1 MASLQDIR
9 RRIHSVKNTSK
20 ITKAME
26 LVAGAKLRRAQV
38 RIESLRPFA
47 DGMHELITE
56 TAGRTQALRN
66 QPLLERRELTTT
78 AILVMTGDRGLAG
91 AFNASVLRRAL
102 DEAKLER
109 AAGHQVVWYAAGR
122 KGAGSLR
129 FRGAD
134 LRHVW
139 TGFTDRP
146 VYQDAEQIAN
156 TLVEDYTEQVFDR
169 LVMVFNH
176 FDSPLMQTVNALE
189 VLPIPLPER
198 LTEMTPR
205 ERAMMGELLFEP
217 EAEEILT
224 PLLTTALETEIFRA
238 LLEST
243 ASEHGARMTA
253 MRNASDNAKDLID
266 RITLDMNRAR
276 QSEITQQLLEVV
288 AGADALS
295 EQSARRSR
303 I

>member
-56 TAGRTQALRN
+56 TAGRTQSLRN
-66 QPLLERRELTTT
+66 QPLLERRDVETT
-78 AILVMTGDRGLAG
+78 AILLMSGDRGLAG
-91 AFNASVLRRAL
+91 AFNASVLRRAV
-102 DEAKLER
+102 DEAGAER
-109 AAGHQVVWYAAGR
+109 AAGRKVVWYAAGR

-129 FRGAD
+129 FRGAE

-139 TGFTDRP
+139 SGFTDRP
-146 VYQDAEQIAN
+146 VYQDAEQIAH
-156 TLVEDYTEQVFDR
+156 TLIEDYTESVFDR
-169 LVMVFNH
+169 LVLVFNH
-176 FDSPLMQTVNALE
+176 FDSPLVQTVHADE
-189 VLPIPLPER
+189 ALPIPLPAR

-205 ERAMMGELLFEP
+205 DRALLGELLFEP
-217 EAEEILT
+217 EAEEILG
-224 PLLTTALETEIFRA
+224 PLLQTALEIEIFRA

-253 MRNASDNAKDLID
+253 MRSASDNAKELID
-266 RITLDMNRAR
+266 RLTLDMNRAR
-276 QSEITQQLLEVV
+276 QAEITQQLLEVV
-288 AGADALS
+288 AGADAIS
-295 EQSARRSR
+295 
-303 I
+303 

>member
-38 RIESLRPFA
+38 RIEALRPFA
-47 DGMHELITE
+47 SGMHELISA
-56 TAGRTQALRN
+56 TASRTGALSG
-66 QPLLERRELTTT
+66 QPLLERREIAKTG
-78 AILVMTGDRGLAG
+78 ILLMSGDRGLAG

-102 DEAKLER
+102 DEAAAER
-109 AAGHQVVWYAAGR
+109 AQGREIVWYAAGR

-129 FRGAD
+129 FRGAA
-134 LRHVW
+134 LREVW

-156 TLVEDYTEQVFDR
+156 TLIEQYGEGVFDR
-169 LVMVFNH
+169 LILVFNH
-176 FDSPLMQTVNALE
+176 FDSPLVQTVYSDE
-189 VLPIPLPER
+189 VLPIPLPATAAEGQ
-198 LTEMTPR
+198 
-205 ERAMMGELLFEP
+205 AAASGELLFEP
-217 EAEEILT
+217 EAEVMLG

-253 MRNASDNAKDLID
+253 MRSASDNAKDLID
-266 RITLDMNRAR
+266 RLTLDMNRAR
-276 QSEITQQLLEVV
+276 QAEITQQLLEVV
-288 AGADALS
+288 AGADAIS
-295 EQSARRSR
+295 
-303 I
+303 

>member
-129 FRGAD
+129 FRGAE
-134 LRHVW
+134 LRQVW

-176 FDSPLMQTVNALE
+176 FDSPLVQTVNALE

-198 LTEMTPR
+198 LTELTPR
-205 ERAMMGELLFEP
+205 DRAMMGELLFEP
-217 EAEEILT
+217 EVEERLT
-224 PLLTTALETEIFRA
+224 PLLTTALETEVFRA

-276 QSEITQQLLEVV
+276 QAEITQQLLEVV

-295 EQSARRSR
+295 
-303 I
+303 

>member
-129 FRGAD
+129 FRGAE
-134 LRHVW
+134 LRQVW

-176 FDSPLMQTVNALE
+176 FDSPLVQTVNALE

-198 LTEMTPR
+198 LTELTPR
-205 ERAMMGELLFEP
+205 DRAMMGELLFEP

-276 QSEITQQLLEVV
+276 QAEITQQLLEVV

-295 EQSARRSR
+295 
-303 I
+303 

>member
-1 MASLQDIR
+1 
-9 RRIHSVKNTSK
+9 
-20 ITKAME
+20 ME

-66 QPLLERRELTTT
+66 QPLLERRELKTT

-129 FRGAD
+129 FRGAE
-134 LRHVW
+134 LRQVW

-156 TLVEDYTEQVFDR
+156 TLAEDYTEQVFDR

-176 FDSPLMQTVNALE
+176 FDSPLVQTVNALE

-205 ERAMMGELLFEP
+205 DRAMMGELLFEP

-276 QSEITQQLLEVV
+276 QAEITQQLLEVV

-295 EQSARRSR
+295 
-303 I
+303 

>member
-47 DGMHELITE
+47 NGMHELISE
-56 TAGRTQALRN
+56 TASRTGSLSG
-66 QPLLERRELTTT
+66 QPLLERREIAKT
-78 AILVMTGDRGLAG
+78 AILLMSGDRGLAG

-102 DEAKLER
+102 DEAAVER
-109 AAGHQVVWYAAGR
+109 AAGREIVWYAAGR

-129 FRGAD
+129 FRGAE
-134 LRHVW
+134 LREVW

-146 VYQDAEQIAN
+146 VYQDAEQISHA
-156 TLVEDYTEQVFDR
+156 LIEHYGAGEFDR
-169 LVMVFNH
+169 LIMVFNH
-176 FDSPLMQTVNALE
+176 FDSPLVQTVHADE
-189 VLPIPLPER
+189 ILPIPLPAAAVVGEGK
-198 LTEMTPR
+198 P
-205 ERAMMGELLFEP
+205 AISGELLFEP
-217 EAEEILT
+217 EAEVMLG
-224 PLLTTALETEIFRA
+224 PLLQTALETEVFRA

-253 MRNASDNAKDLID
+253 MRSASDNAKELID
-266 RITLDMNRAR
+266 RLTLDMNRAR
-276 QSEITQQLLEVV
+276 QAEITQQLLEVV
-288 AGADALS
+288 AGADAIS
-295 EQSARRSR
+295 
-303 I
+303 

>member
-9 RRIHSVKNTSK
+9 RRIHSVKNTRK

-26 LVAGAKLRRAQV
+26 LVAGAKLRRAQS

-47 DGMHELITE
+47 DGMHDLIAE
-56 TAGRTQALRN
+56 TAARSGAFASH
-66 QPLLERRELTTT
+66 PLLVRRDVEST
-78 AILVMTGDRGLAG
+78 AILLMSGDRGLAG

-102 DEAKLER
+102 DEAAAER
-109 AAGHQVVWYAAGR
+109 AAGRQVVWYAVGR

-129 FRGAD
+129 FRGAEP
-134 LRHVW
+134 RQAW

-156 TLVEDYTEQVFDR
+156 SLIADYGEQVFDR
-169 LVMVFNH
+169 LVMIFNH
-176 FDSPLMQTVNALE
+176 FDSPLVQTVYATE
-189 VLPIPLPER
+189 VLPVPLPER
-198 LTEMTPR
+198 LTEMIAS
-205 ERAMMGELLFEP
+205 ERALMGELLFEP
-217 EAEEILT
+217 DAEEILD

-253 MRNASDNAKDLID
+253 MRNASENAGDLID
-266 RITLDMNRAR
+266 RLTLEMNRAR
-276 QSEITQQLLEVV
+276 QAAITQEILEVV
-288 AGADALS
+288 AGADALT
-295 EQSARRSR
+295 
-303 I
+303 

>member
-38 RIESLRPFA
+38 RIEALRPFA
-47 DGMHELITE
+47 SGMHELISE
-56 TAGRTQALRN
+56 TASRTGALSG
-66 QPLLERRELTTT
+66 QPLLERREIAKTG
-78 AILVMTGDRGLAG
+78 ILLMSGDRGLAG

-102 DEAKLER
+102 DEAAAER
-109 AAGHQVVWYAAGR
+109 AQGREIVWYAAGR

-129 FRGAD
+129 FRGAA
-134 LRHVW
+134 LREVW

-156 TLVEDYTEQVFDR
+156 TLIEQYGEGVFDR
-169 LVMVFNH
+169 LILVFNH
-176 FDSPLMQTVNALE
+176 FDSPLVQTVYS
-189 VLPIPLPER
+189 
-198 LTEMTPR
+198 
-205 ERAMMGELLFEP
+205 GELLFEP
-217 EAEEILT
+217 EAEVMLG

-253 MRNASDNAKDLID
+253 MRSASDNAKDLID
-266 RITLDMNRAR
+266 RLTLDMNRAR
-276 QSEITQQLLEVV
+276 QAEITQQLLEVV
-288 AGADALS
+288 AGADAIS
-295 EQSARRSR
+295 
-303 I
+303 

>member
-9 RRIHSVKNTSK
+9 RRIRSVKNTSK

-129 FRGAD
+129 FRGAE
-134 LRHVW
+134 LRQVW

-176 FDSPLMQTVNALE
+176 FDSPLVQTVNALE

-198 LTEMTPR
+198 LTELTPR
-205 ERAMMGELLFEP
+205 DRAMMGELLFEP

-276 QSEITQQLLEVV
+276 QAEITQQLLEVV

-295 EQSARRSR
+295 
-303 I
+303 

>member
-1 MASLQDIR
+1 VASLQDIR

-47 DGMHELITE
+47 DFMHELITE
-56 TAGRTQALRN
+56 TAGRTQSLSN
-66 QPLLERRELTTT
+66 QPLLERRELETT

-129 FRGAD
+129 FRGAV

-139 TGFTDRP
+139 SGFTDRP

-156 TLVEDYTEQVFDR
+156 TLIEDYTEQVFDR

-176 FDSPLMQTVNALE
+176 FDSPLVQTVNALE
-189 VLPIPLPER
+189 VLPIPLPAA
-198 LTEMTPR
+198 LTESTAR
-205 ERAMMGELLFEP
+205 DRAMMGELLFEP
-217 EAEEILT
+217 EAEDLLA
-224 PLLTTALETEIFRA
+224 PLLTTALETEVFRA

-288 AGADALS
+288 AGADALT
-295 EQSARRSR
+295 
-303 I
+303 

>member
-129 FRGAD
+129 FRRAE

-295 EQSARRSR
+295 
-303 I
+303 

>member
-129 FRGAD
+129 FRGAE
-134 LRHVW
+134 LRQVW

-176 FDSPLMQTVNALE
+176 FDSPLVQTVNALE

-205 ERAMMGELLFEP
+205 DRAMRGELLFEP

-276 QSEITQQLLEVV
+276 QAEITQQLLEVV

-295 EQSARRSR
+295 
-303 I
+303 

>member
-47 DGMHELITE
+47 DGMHELISE
-56 TAGRTQALRN
+56 AAVRSDSLGAH
-66 QPLLERRELTTT
+66 PLLERRDVETT
-78 AILVMTGDRGLAG
+78 AILLMSGDRGLAG

-102 DEAKLER
+102 DEAAEER
-109 AAGHQVVWYAAGR
+109 AKGHAVVWYVVGR

-129 FRGAD
+129 FRGAEPA
-134 LRHVW
+134 HAW

-146 VYQDAEQIAN
+146 VYQDAEQISHHLIEAYG
-156 TLVEDYTEQVFDR
+156 ERVFDR
-169 LVMVFNH
+169 LVMIFNH
-176 FDSPLMQTVNALE
+176 FDSPLVQTVYATE
-189 VLPIPLPER
+189 VLPVPLPER
-198 LTEMTPR
+198 ALELSAR
-205 ERAMMGELLFEP
+205 DRAMQGELLFEP
-217 EAEEILT
+217 SPEDMLEA
-224 PLLTTALETEIFRA
+224 LLTTALETEVFRA

-253 MRNASDNAKDLID
+253 MRNASDNARDLID
-266 RITLDMNRAR
+266 RLTLDMNRAR
-276 QSEITQQLLEVV
+276 QAEITQQLLEVV

-295 EQSARRSR
+295 
-303 I
+303 

>member
-9 RRIHSVKNTSK
+9 RRVHSVKNTSK

-56 TAGRTQALRN
+56 TAGRTQALHN
-66 QPLLERRELTTT
+66 EPLLERREIVTTG
-78 AILVMTGDRGLAG
+78 ILLMTGDRGLAG

-102 DEAKLER
+102 DVAKLER
-109 AAGHQVVWYAAGR
+109 AAGREVVWYAAGR

-134 LRHVW
+134 VRHIW
-139 TGFTDRP
+139 AGFTDRP
-146 VYQDAEQIAN
+146 VYHDAEQIAN
-156 TLVEDYTEQVFDR
+156 TLVEEYTENIFDR

-176 FDSPLMQTVNALE
+176 FDSPLLQTVYATE
-189 VLPIPLPER
+189 VLPIPLPES

-205 ERAMMGELLFEP
+205 ERAMRGELLFEP

-253 MRNASDNAKDLID
+253 MRNASDNARDMID
-266 RITLDMNRAR
+266 RLTLDMNRAR

-295 EQSARRSR
+295 
-303 I
+303 

>member
-38 RIESLRPFA
+38 RIEALRPFA
-47 DGMHELITE
+47 SGMHELISE
-56 TAGRTQALRN
+56 TASRTGALSG
-66 QPLLERRELTTT
+66 QPLLERREIAKTG
-78 AILVMTGDRGLAG
+78 ILLMSGDRGLAG

-102 DEAKLER
+102 DEAAAER
-109 AAGHQVVWYAAGR
+109 AQGREIVWYAAGR

-129 FRGAD
+129 FRGAA
-134 LRHVW
+134 LREVW

-156 TLVEDYTEQVFDR
+156 TLIEQYGEGVFDR
-169 LVMVFNH
+169 LILVFNH
-176 FDSPLMQTVNALE
+176 FDSPLVQTVYADE
-189 VLPIPLPER
+189 VLPIPLP
-198 LTEMTPR
+198 P
-205 ERAMMGELLFEP
+205 AAAAGQAAASGELLFEP
-217 EAEEILT
+217 EAEVMLG

-253 MRNASDNAKDLID
+253 MRSASDNAKDLIE
-266 RITLDMNRAR
+266 IGRAH
-276 QSEITQQLLEVV
+276 V
-288 AGADALS
+288 
-295 EQSARRSR
+295 
-303 I
+303 

>member
-1 MASLQDIR
+1 VASLQDIR

-129 FRGAD
+129 FRGAE
-134 LRHVW
+134 LRQVW

-176 FDSPLMQTVNALE
+176 FDSPLVQTVNALE

-205 ERAMMGELLFEP
+205 DRAMMGELLFEP

-276 QSEITQQLLEVV
+276 QAEITQQLLEVV

-295 EQSARRSR
+295 
-303 I
+303 

>member
-276 QSEITQQLLEVV
+276 QAEITQQLLEVV

-295 EQSARRSR
+295 
-303 I
+303 

>member
-1 MASLQDIR
+1 VASLQDIR

-38 RIESLRPFA
+38 RIEALRPFA
-47 DGMHELITE
+47 SGMHELISE
-56 TAGRTQALRN
+56 TASRTGALSG
-66 QPLLERRELTTT
+66 QPLLERREIAKTG
-78 AILVMTGDRGLAG
+78 ILLMSGDRGLAG

-102 DEAKLER
+102 DEAAAER
-109 AAGHQVVWYAAGR
+109 AQGREIIWYAAGR

-129 FRGAD
+129 FRGAA
-134 LRHVW
+134 LREVW

-156 TLVEDYTEQVFDR
+156 TLIEQYGEGVFDR
-169 LVMVFNH
+169 LILVFNH
-176 FDSPLMQTVNALE
+176 FDSPLVQTVYADE
-189 VLPIPLPER
+189 VLPIPLP
-198 LTEMTPR
+198 P
-205 ERAMMGELLFEP
+205 AAAAGQAAASGELLFEP
-217 EAEEILT
+217 EAEVMLG

-253 MRNASDNAKDLID
+253 MRSASDNAKDLID
-266 RITLDMNRAR
+266 RLTLDMNRAR
-276 QSEITQQLLEVV
+276 QAEITQQLLEVV
-288 AGADALS
+288 AGADAIS
-295 EQSARRSR
+295 
-303 I
+303 

>member
-47 DGMHELITE
+47 DGMHELISE
-56 TAGRTQALRN
+56 TASRTGSLSG
-66 QPLLERRELTTT
+66 QPLLERREVAKT
-78 AILVMTGDRGLAG
+78 AILLMSGDRGLAG
-91 AFNASVLRRAL
+91 AFNASVLRRAI
-102 DEAKLER
+102 DEAAAER
-109 AAGHQVVWYAAGR
+109 AAGREVVWYAAGR

-129 FRGAD
+129 FRGAE
-134 LRHVW
+134 LREVW

-156 TLVEDYTEQVFDR
+156 TLIEQYGEGEFDR
-169 LVMVFNH
+169 LIMVFNH
-176 FDSPLMQTVNALE
+176 FDSPLVQTVHADE
-189 VLPIPLPER
+189 VLPIPLPAAAAA
-198 LTEMTPR
+198 TEGKP
-205 ERAMMGELLFEP
+205 AVSGELLFEP
-217 EAEEILT
+217 EAETMLG

-253 MRNASDNAKDLID
+253 MRSASDNAKDLID
-266 RITLDMNRAR
+266 RLTLDMNRAR
-276 QSEITQQLLEVV
+276 QAEITQQLLEVV
-288 AGADALS
+288 AGADAIS
-295 EQSARRSR
+295 
-303 I
+303 

>member
-66 QPLLERRELTTT
+66 QPLLERRELTPT

-129 FRGAD
+129 FRGAE
-134 LRHVW
+134 LRQVW

-176 FDSPLMQTVNALE
+176 FDSPLVQTVNALE

-205 ERAMMGELLFEP
+205 DRAMMGELLFEP

-276 QSEITQQLLEVV
+276 QAEITQQLLEVV

-295 EQSARRSR
+295 
-303 I
+303 